1 MKHPPSPIRALG
13 DGAPADRERQ
23 VFPVDASPKA
33 DPAGAPITAVAGHL
47 GDMRTYAHWLRDERR
62 LPAALLDQM
71 FAIRNT

>member
-1 MKHPPSPIRALG
+1 MVRPPTVKGKCFLSTPR
-13 DGAPADRERQ
+13 
-23 VFPVDASPKA
+23 PKA